1 VDLVRKTSVTRGGFF
16 ITNYLL
22 FQLIGLVMLFDVWI
36 RYYLLKGGDS
46 PIYREKTHWVQR
58 VWADYLFRTTKY
70 ILGVKFHVHSG
81 YEFGDRKIILAA
93 RHTSVG
99 DTFMPLV
106 FASIPYQKKL
116 GFVMKK
122 ELEWDPA
129 IDFAVSH
136 LDHIFITRGSVD
148 AATEIAQVGML
159 AKSAELDGV
168 VIFPEGTRFTQKKW
182 NQVRRS
188 MEENG
193 NEELADWMDANPNVL
208 PPRPGGFL
216 ALLENNEEADVVFLA
231 HRGFENARTFRDVV
245 NGSFAGSDLHIKYWG
260 IKFEDVPND
269 ESERRTW
276 IMENWEIVN
285 DFTSSD

>member
-1 VDLVRKTSVTRGGFF
+1 MFF
-16 ITNYLL
+16 VTNYLL
-22 FQLIGLVMLFDVWI
+22 FQLIGLVMLFDVWV
-36 RYYLLKGGDS
+36 RYNLLSGGDC
-46 PIYREKTHWVQR
+46 PKYREKTHRVQR
-58 VWADYLFRTTKY
+58 VWADYLFRSTKY
-70 ILGVKFHVHSG
+70 ILGIKFHVESG

-148 AATEIAQVGML
+148 SDAEIAQVGKL

-182 NQVRRS
+182 AHIKNS
-188 MEENG
+188 MEKNG
-193 NEELADWMDANPNVL
+193 RQELAEWMDANPNVL
-208 PPRPGGFL
+208 PPRPGGL
-216 ALLENNEEADVVFLA
+216 IALLENNDEADVVFLA
-231 HRGFENARTFRDVV
+231 HRGFENARTFRDIL
-245 NGSFAGSDLHIKYWG
+245 NGTFAGSAIHIKYWG
-260 IKFEDVPND
+260 IKFEDVPID
-269 ESERRTW
+269 DSERRKW

-285 DFTSSD
+285 DFTVAD